1 MSNQCSLKVKMTC
14 PRLGANSPWV
24 SCISAHLPS
33 KMLVC
38 FIKDSFQ
45 GCLYS
50 KQLVMRFLYSLFSL
64 EWIKLKTLR
73 IPWFGYDMEKL
84 HSDFSTRDI
93 LKLGIWSVSCF
104 SDIILTVINDF

>member
-1 MSNQCSLKVKMTC
+1 MSTKLNNKVNDLPTVGSQFSMG
-14 PRLGANSPWV
+14 LAF
-24 SCISAHLPS
+24 AHLPS

-50 KQLVMRFLYSLFSL
+50 KQLVMRFLLFSIL
-64 EWIKLKTLR
+64 TRMDKIETLR

-84 HSDFSTRDI
+84 HSGFSALETY
-93 LKLGIWSVSCF
+93 
-104 SDIILTVINDF
+104 